1 MTTTKVNGIES
12 LIEQT
17 KLDIEKLE
25 AEILDMDIR
34 GVITPDTELDP
45 KLKLAGLR
53 VVLNSY
59 KAVSRTGR

>member
-1 MTTTKVNGIES
+1 MSTKVNGIEQ

-25 AEILDMDIR
+25 AEILDMENR
-34 GVITPDTELDP
+34 GVTVPDTELDP
-45 KLKLAGLR
+45 VLRLKGFR

-59 KAVSRTGR
+59 EAVAKMGK

>member
-1 MTTTKVNGIES
+1 MSTKVNGIES

-25 AEILDMDIR
+25 AEILDMENR
-34 GVITPDTELDP
+34 GVTVPDTELDP
-45 KLKLAGLR
+45 NLRLAGLR

-59 KAVSRTGR
+59 EAVAKMGK